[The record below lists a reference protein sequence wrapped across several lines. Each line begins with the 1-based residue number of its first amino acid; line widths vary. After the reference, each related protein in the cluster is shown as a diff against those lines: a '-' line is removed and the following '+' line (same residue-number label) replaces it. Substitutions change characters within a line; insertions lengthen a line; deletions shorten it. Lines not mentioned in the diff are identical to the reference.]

1 MGLRTELSRRLQQL
15 ALHYLGP
22 GGRTV
27 HLSRYGVTLR
37 LQPNIMGYYMLLEKF
52 HLKRYE
58 MGALDL
64 LARHARE
71 GDIVDVGANE
81 GFYSLCL
88 GKLAKA
94 VDNRILAFEPLPAN
108 LELLRG
114 SVKING
120 LTETIEVVPT
130 ALGNRQGEVT
140 LFVPQSG
147 YGSYAT
153 TVSEVASDTAES
165 VSVPIDTLDRSLET
179 RGTRPISLIKI
190 DVEGAEYDVL
200 LGASKLIK
208 AHRPAIFLEL
218 EMHRQPGGQV
228 GVDKIVEFLSKHGY
242 TLHSHTRGAQIR
254 PFDGRCRSGHNL
266 YAVAD
271 L

>member
-15 ALHYLGP
+15 ALHYLRP
-22 GGRTV
+22 GRTV

-37 LQPNIMGYYMLLEKF
+37 VKPNIMGYYMLLEKF

-81 GFYSLCL
+81 GFYSICL
-88 GKLAKA
+88 GRLAAA
-94 VDNRILAFEPLPAN
+94 VNNRIVAFEPLPAN
-108 LELLRG
+108 LELLRRG
-114 SVKING
+114 VTTNG
-120 LTETIEVVPT
+120 LVDTIEVVPT
-130 ALGNRQGEVT
+130 AVGSRQGEVT

-147 YGSYAT
+147 YGSYAS
-153 TVSEVASDTAES
+153 TVSEVVPDTAES
-165 VSVPIDTLDRSLET
+165 VSVPIDTLDQSLET
-179 RGTRPISLIKI
+179 RGTRRISLIKI
-190 DVEGAEYDVL
+190 DVEGAEYEVL

-208 AHRPAIFLEL
+208 AYRPAIFLEL
-218 EMHRQPGGQV
+218 EMHRQPGGQA
-228 GVDKIVEFLSKHGY
+228 GVDKIVEFLRKHGY
-242 TLHSHTRGAQIR
+242 ALHSHIRGAQIR
-254 PFDGRCRSGHNL
+254 PFDGRCASGHNL

-271 L
+271 R